1 VTVYSPPVG
10 SFTWDSVIVGN
21 GSHTWTAV
29 AYDAAG
35 NTAQAAVTFT
45 VHNGDTTPP

>member
-1 VTVYSPPVG
+1 M
-10 SFTWDSVIVGN
+10 IVGN

-45 VHNGDTTPP
+45 VQNGDTTPP